1 MEWKTSLKKVRREV
15 LDFGAASS
23 RDASRSRIVVVLRAT
38 VLPSARQARTQR
50 TLNCVLPKNQT
61 YFGRSM
67 SPAMKPMMLPT
78 PVTRLAMEFAAS
90 CW

>member
-1 MEWKTSLKKVRREV
+1 MEWKTSLKNVRREV
-15 LDFGAASS
+15 LPFEGASS
-23 RDASRSRIVVVLRAT
+23 RLASRSRIVVALRVT

-50 TLNCVLPKNQT
+50 TLNWVFPKNQT
-61 YFGRSM
+61 YFGKSM

-90 CW
+90 C

>member
-1 MEWKTSLKKVRREV
+1 
-15 LDFGAASS
+15 
-23 RDASRSRIVVVLRAT
+23 
-38 VLPSARQARTQR
+38 
-50 TLNCVLPKNQT
+50 
-61 YFGRSM
+61 M